1 MARYSVQSRG
11 RIFEKGHGFLSFV
24 KNMSETIGIN
34 KNVSGKWSQK
44 LLDHTKKSVTDALK
58 TVSKK
63 AIQKTAEETGDL
75 TGNKIVDRITKVPK
89 TSPKNS

>member
-1 MARYSVQSRG
+1 MTRYSVQSRG
-11 RIFEKGHGFLSFV
+11 RIFEKGQGFLSFV
-24 KNMSETIGIN
+24 KNMSETIGIS
-34 KNVSGKWSQK
+34 KIVSGKWSQK